1 MKKFIYLC
9 GMMLLS
15 LNIMAQI
22 DLNDRNW
29 DTVLIEN
36 FDESLSYWEWHQ
48 GNFSNSNYRWKA
60 FLGYK
65 LAPDNLNQLYQF
77 ENAKYDSINST
88 MNLIAEYDT
97 LKRIPGLDFYL
108 PTNGA
113 PYPYL
118 GNKYYFSGAIEYVKN
133 IWNPDLGRFKY
144 GYFEIR
150 CKLPKHRGAFPAFWL
165 HNSNQDTSDPYYE
178 EIDIFEYT
186 WDTGDP
192 NATWHTFPNPNPTY
206 PGDPMVITTGIYHNL
221 NGQNVVFSTDTYAR
235 NYPRIP
241 NGSDDVSGWH
251 TYSCEWMPNHVYWYL
266 DGLLINTYDDVT
278 HIPCHPLALKTNY
291 AINGYYDY
299 GGNIWKETDI
309 MTIHHINV
317 YQLVWDCEKDE
328 TITCQSDL
336 DNFPYAVKKSISI
349 TSSVGEP
356 IVSSSDK
363 VTFRVTDSFEITG
376 IFEVQ
381 QGGEFT
387 VYQQT
392 CPESN

>member
-1 MKKFIYLC
+1 
-9 GMMLLS
+9 
-15 LNIMAQI
+15 
-22 DLNDRNW
+22 
-29 DTVLIEN
+29 
-36 FDESLSYWEWHQ
+36 
-48 GNFSNSNYRWKA
+48 
-60 FLGYK
+60 
-65 LAPDNLNQLYQF
+65 
-77 ENAKYDSINST
+77 

-186 WDTGDP
+186 WDNGDP

-309 MTIHHINV
+309 MTIHH
-317 YQLVWDCEKDE
+317 
-328 TITCQSDL
+328 
-336 DNFPYAVKKSISI
+336 
-349 TSSVGEP
+349 
-356 IVSSSDK
+356 VS
-363 VTFRVTDSFEITG
+363 
-376 IFEVQ
+376 
-381 QGGEFT
+381 
-387 VYQQT
+387 
-392 CPESN
+392 